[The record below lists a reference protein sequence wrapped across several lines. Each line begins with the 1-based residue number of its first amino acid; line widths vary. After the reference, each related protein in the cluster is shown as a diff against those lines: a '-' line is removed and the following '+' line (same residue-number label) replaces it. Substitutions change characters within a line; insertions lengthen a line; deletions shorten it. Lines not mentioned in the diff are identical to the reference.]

1 MRIQGVIFDHWVNIQ
16 NAPLC
21 KKISPLHTTSADVCI
36 LSFHHHGNLIMRQL
50 TMLTGA
56 NNAKKTKVKIVILLQ
71 HAPQYILLQVLL
83 IVQLTEVPKIP
94 KIAVEVDNTVRRDRW
109 GWRRKYRVEDV
120 VSAEIDGDGMT
131 FQ

>member
-1 MRIQGVIFDHWVNIQ
+1 
-16 NAPLC
+16 
-21 KKISPLHTTSADVCI
+21 
-36 LSFHHHGNLIMRQL
+36 MRQL

-56 NNAKKTKVKIVILLQ
+56 NNDKKTKVKIVILLQ